1 MSLLNKLDRND
12 CLLISIFLASL
23 SGFYFRNSL
32 LTTVF
37 VFLLLIR
44 IYFSKLKNSFFYS
57 SCVQP
62 IFFD

>member
-44 IYFSKLKNSFFYS
+44 IYFSKLKIAFL
-57 SCVQP
+57 
-62 IFFD
+62 